1 MRLLEERILADG
13 EICGEEVLKVGSFLN
28 QQIDVPFIYE
38 VTAEF
43 KRVFGAENVTKILT
57 IEASGIGIAC
67 LAAQHF
73 NCPVLFAKKGKSSN
87 LSGDVYFSKVESFTY
102 GKVYDITVSKAF
114 ISENDRVLI
123 IDDFL
128 AKGSAAL
135 ALVDLVRQSGAHLV
149 GIGIMVEKEYQGG
162 GRLLRDQGI
171 HVESLAK
178 IASMSSK
185 GIVFAE
191 N

>member
-87 LSGDVYFSKVESFTY
+87 RLHTERFT
-102 GKVYDITVSKAF
+102 ILRF
-114 ISENDRVLI
+114 QR
-123 IDDFL
+123 
-128 AKGSAAL
+128 
-135 ALVDLVRQSGAHLV
+135 
-149 GIGIMVEKEYQGG
+149 
-162 GRLLRDQGI
+162 RLFRKMTECL
-171 HVESLAK
+171 
-178 IASMSSK
+178 
-185 GIVFAE
+185 
-191 N
+191 

>member
-1 MRLLEERILADG
+1 M
-13 EICGEEVLKVGSFLN
+13 
-28 QQIDVPFIYE
+28 
-38 VTAEF
+38 
-43 KRVFGAENVTKILT
+43 
-57 IEASGIGIAC
+57 
-67 LAAQHF
+67 
-73 NCPVLFAKKGKSSN
+73 
-87 LSGDVYFSKVESFTY
+87 
-102 GKVYDITVSKAF
+102 
-114 ISENDRVLI
+114 LI